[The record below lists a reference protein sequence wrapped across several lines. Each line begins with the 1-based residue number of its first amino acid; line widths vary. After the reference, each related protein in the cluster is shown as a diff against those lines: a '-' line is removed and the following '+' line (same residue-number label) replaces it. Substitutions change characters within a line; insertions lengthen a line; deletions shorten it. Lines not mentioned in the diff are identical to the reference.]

1 MTTTISTRVKRG
13 CCGLAA
19 AFLLL
24 TSLAAQ
30 AAVTQPFTADFKISH
45 SGIPMGTATFR
56 LKPDGHGC
64 YVYSGHA
71 QPNFIAHFLVGAISE
86 KARFCIDHGVLRP
99 QRFVYH
105 IDGKPKKS
113 YTLNFNWAAH
123 QAIYHSEKGKRKTLT
138 LGARAY
144 DPLSIQIVAR
154 HWLAQA
160 KAPATLADTRL
171 PLVDK
176 DKIKNY
182 RLHVTDGGPIQTPGG
197 TFDTLRVAGGGD
209 SDHPLKLWL
218 ARDANWIPV
227 RVVQAGDNAY
237 RMDLT
242 KLSP

>member
-1 MTTTISTRVKRG
+1 MTTTIPIRLKRG
-13 CCGLAA
+13 CHSLIA

-24 TSLAAQ
+24 ASLAAQ
-30 AAVTQPFTADFKISH
+30 AAVTAPFTADFKISH
-45 SGIPMGTATFR
+45 SGIPMGTAIFR
-56 LKPDGHGC
+56 LQADGGGC

-71 QPNFIAHFLVGAISE
+71 HPNFAAHFLVGAISE

-99 QRFVYH
+99 QRFAYH
-105 IDGKPKKS
+105 IDGEPKNS
-113 YTLNFNWAAH
+113 YTLNFDWAAQH
-123 QAIYHSEKGKRKTLT
+123 VVYRSEKGKQKTLT
-138 LGARAY
+138 LGERAY

-182 RLHVTDGGPIQTPGG
+182 RLHVTDGGQIQTPGG

-242 KLSP
+242 KLSR